1 MASALSLNDPSSDR
15 RNFVRR
21 CAQLFVIAMLLI
33 GVLVARLIQLQVLDY
48 DTYQTRSDEN
58 RIQVQPL
65 APPRGLIYDRNGVLL
80 AENRPV
86 SSLALVVERVKDFNA
101 LLAELQVLVD
111 IGEAD
116 LENYEKRLQR
126 RRRPYEAVTLRE
138 ALSEA
143 EAARLA
149 VNRHRLPGVEVRT
162 ELKRHYPFGAVMAHA
177 VGSVRRVT
185 EEDLRSFD
193 EATNSNYSATEFIGR
208 RGVERF
214 YERSLH
220 GEVGY
225 QRVEINAH
233 GRILRV
239 LDIEPPKSGQDIRLH
254 LDSRLQIAATAAL
267 GERRGS
273 VVALDPR
280 TGGILA
286 LVSNPGYDPNLFV
299 TGISTEQYRSM
310 VNSLQ
315 TPLFNRAVNG
325 QYSPGSTFKPVI
337 GLAGLAN
344 GVISWDEEV
353 QDHGWFK
360 LPNQDRIYRDWS
372 WRQGGGGG
380 QGRVNLNR
388 AIYRSSNIYFY
399 DLSTRLSIEQI
410 GDFAGQ
416 FGIGRQLAVDVADAS
431 SGLMPDPIWKQ
442 GVKGEV
448 WYPGDNVN
456 VGIGQGDVLITPLQL
471 ATMATVLANRGRVE
485 RPRML
490 LPNPDDRPPMEFV
503 PPQPLPDVIG
513 PSPNDWERMVDSME
527 DVVHRG
533 NRGFEDGYG
542 QNGTAWAYIGRDIDY
557 RMAGKSGTAQV
568 VEIKQGEEYDEEQLD
583 EFKRKHAWFIAFA
596 PADDPLIALAVLV
609 ENGGGGSAV
618 AAPVAREV
626 LDYYLLPLLDV
637 AERPDAAE
645 RPDGAKRP
653 DLAARQ

>member
-1 MASALSLNDPSSDR
+1 MASALSLNDPGSDR

-21 CAQLFVIAMLLI
+21 SAVLFAIAMLLI
-33 GVLVARLIQLQVLDY
+33 AVLVARLIQLQVVDHE
-48 DTYQTRSDEN
+48 TYQTRSDEN

-65 APPRGLIYDRNGVLL
+65 PPPRGLIYDRHGILL

-86 SSLALVVERVKDFNA
+86 SSLAIVSERVEDVDA
-101 LLAELQVLVD
+101 LVAELRRLVD
-111 IGEAD
+111 IGDED
-116 LENYEKRLQR
+116 LTNYQKRLKHK
-126 RRRPYEAVTLRE
+126 RRPYEPVTLRE
-138 ALSEA
+138 VLSEA
-143 EAARLA
+143 ESARLA

-185 EEDLRSFD
+185 EEDLRRFD
-193 EATNSNYSATEFIGR
+193 DADNSNYSGTEFIGR

-220 GEVGY
+220 GTVGY

-233 GRILRV
+233 GRILDT
-239 LDIEPPKSGQDIRLH
+239 LDIEPPTSGQDIHLH

-273 VVALDPR
+273 IVAIDPK

-299 TGISTEQYRSM
+299 TGISTEQYQSM

-325 QYSPGSTFKPVI
+325 QYSPGSTFKPVM

-344 GVISWDEEV
+344 GVISWEE
-353 QDHGWFK
+353 QIKDYGWFK

-380 QGRVNLNR
+380 QGIVDMNR
-388 AIYRSSNIYFY
+388 AIYRSSNVYFY
-399 DLSTRLSIEQI
+399 DLATRLSIDQI
-410 GDFAGQ
+410 GSFARQ
-416 FGIGRQLAVDVADAS
+416 FGIGEQLAVDVADAS

-456 VGIGQGDVLITPLQL
+456 VGIGQGDVLVTPLQL
-471 ATMATVLANRGRVE
+471 ATMTSVLANRGKVL
-485 RPRML
+485 RPRL
-490 LPNPDDRPPMEFV
+490 LRPAADSLPPIEFD

-513 PSPNDWERMVDSME
+513 PSPDDWERMVNAME

-533 NRGFEDGYG
+533 NRGFKDGFG

-557 RMAGKSGTAQV
+557 MMAGKSGTAQV
-568 VEIKQGEEYDEEQLD
+568 VEIKQGEEYDEELLD

-609 ENGGGGSAV
+609 ENGGGGSSV

-626 LDYYLLPLLDV
+626 LDFYVLPILEKQRQEQAADDQELV
-637 AERPDAAE
+637 ASM
-645 RPDGAKRP
+645 
-653 DLAARQ
+653 AARQ

>member
-1 MASALSLNDPSSDR
+1 MASALSLNDPGSDR

-21 CAQLFVIAMLLI
+21 SAVLFTIAMLLI
-33 GVLVARLIQLQVLDY
+33 GVLVARLVQLQVIDH
-48 DTYQTRSDEN
+48 DAYQTRSDDN

-65 APPRGLIYDRNGVLL
+65 PPPRGLIYDRRGVLL

-86 SSLALVVERVKDFNA
+86 SSLALVSERVRDQDA
-101 LLAELQVLVD
+101 LVAELRKLVD
-111 IGEAD
+111 IDEED
-116 LENYEKRLQR
+116 LANYNKRLKR
-126 RRRPYEAVTLRE
+126 KRRPYAAVTLRDV
-138 ALSEA
+138 LSEA
-143 EAARLA
+143 ESARLA
-149 VNRHRLPGVEVRT
+149 VNRYRLPGVEVRT

-177 VGSVRRVT
+177 VGSVRRIT
-185 EEDLRSFD
+185 EADLRRFD
-193 EATNSNYSATEFIGR
+193 EADSSNYSATEFIGR

-233 GRILRV
+233 GRILKV
-239 LDIEPPKSGQDIRLH
+239 LDIEPPKSGQDITLH

-273 VVALDPR
+273 VVAIDPK

-299 TGISTEQYRSM
+299 TGISTEQYQAM

-325 QYSPGSTFKPVI
+325 QYSPGSTFKPVM
-337 GLAGLAN
+337 GLAGVSN
-344 GVISWDEEV
+344 GVITWDEKIT
-353 QDHGWFK
+353 DHGYFK

-380 QGRVNLNR
+380 QGIVDLNR
-388 AIYRSSNIYFY
+388 AIYRSSNVFFY
-399 DLSTRLSIEQI
+399 DLATRLSIDQI
-410 GDFAGQ
+410 GSFARQ
-416 FGIGRQLAVDVADAS
+416 FGIGQQLAVDVADAS

-456 VGIGQGDVLITPLQL
+456 VGIGQGDVLVTPLQL
-471 ATMATVLANRGRVE
+471 ATMTSIIANRGKVI
-485 RPRML
+485 RPRL
-490 LPNPDDRPPMEFV
+490 LKPEADKPPPLEFD

-513 PSPNDWERMVDSME
+513 PSPDDWERMISSMQ

-533 NRGFEDGYG
+533 NRGFKDGYG
-542 QNGTAWAYIGRDIDY
+542 QNGTAWAYIGRDIEY

-568 VEIKQGEEYDEEQLD
+568 VEIKQGEEYDEELLD

-609 ENGGGGSAV
+609 ENGGGGSSV

-626 LDYYLLPLLDV
+626 IDYYLLPQLDV
-637 AERPDAAE
+637 AVHQEQTVGMAGTE
-645 RPDGAKRP
+645 
-653 DLAARQ
+653 

>member
-1 MASALSLNDPSSDR
+1 MASALSLNDPGSDR

-21 CAQLFVIAMLLI
+21 SAVLFTIAMLLI
-33 GVLVARLIQLQVLDY
+33 GVLVARLVQLQVIDH
-48 DTYQTRSDEN
+48 DAYQTRSDDN

-65 APPRGLIYDRNGVLL
+65 PPPRGLIYDRRGVLL

-86 SSLALVVERVKDFNA
+86 SSLALVSERVRDQDA
-101 LLAELQVLVD
+101 LVAELRKLVD
-111 IGEAD
+111 IDEED
-116 LENYEKRLQR
+116 LANYNKRLKR
-126 RRRPYEAVTLRE
+126 KRRPYEAVTLRDV
-138 ALSEA
+138 LSEA
-143 EAARLA
+143 ESARLA
-149 VNRHRLPGVEVRT
+149 VNRYRLPGVEVRT

-177 VGSVRRVT
+177 VGSVRRIT
-185 EEDLRSFD
+185 EADLRRFD
-193 EATNSNYSATEFIGR
+193 EADSSNYSATEFIGR

-233 GRILRV
+233 GRILKV
-239 LDIEPPKSGQDIRLH
+239 LDIEPPKSGQDITLH

-273 VVALDPR
+273 VVAIDPK

-299 TGISTEQYRSM
+299 TGISTEQYQAM

-325 QYSPGSTFKPVI
+325 QYSPGSTFKPVM
-337 GLAGLAN
+337 GLAGVSN
-344 GVISWDEEV
+344 GVITWDEKIT
-353 QDHGWFK
+353 DHGYFK

-380 QGRVNLNR
+380 QGIVDLNR
-388 AIYRSSNIYFY
+388 AIYRSSNVFFY
-399 DLSTRLSIEQI
+399 DLATRLSIDQI
-410 GDFAGQ
+410 GSFARQ
-416 FGIGRQLAVDVADAS
+416 FGIGQQLAVDVADAS

-456 VGIGQGDVLITPLQL
+456 VGIGQGDVLVTPLQL
-471 ATMATVLANRGRVE
+471 ATMTSIIANRGKVI
-485 RPRML
+485 RPRL
-490 LPNPDDRPPMEFV
+490 LKPETDKPPPLEFD

-513 PSPNDWERMVDSME
+513 PSPDDWERMISSMQ

-533 NRGFEDGYG
+533 NRGFKDGYG
-542 QNGTAWAYIGRDIDY
+542 QNGTAWAYIGRDIEY

-568 VEIKQGEEYDEEQLD
+568 VEIKQGQEYDEELLD
-583 EFKRKHAWFIAFA
+583 EYKRKHAWFIAFA

-609 ENGGGGSAV
+609 ENGGGGSSV

-626 LDYYLLPLLDV
+626 IDYYLLPQLDV
-637 AERPDAAE
+637 AAHQAQTVGMAGTE
-645 RPDGAKRP
+645 
-653 DLAARQ
+653 

>member
-1 MASALSLNDPSSDR
+1 MASALSLNDPGSDR

-21 CAQLFVIAMLLI
+21 SAVLFAIAMVLI
-33 GVLVARLIQLQVLDY
+33 GVLVARLVQLQVIDH

-65 APPRGLIYDRNGVLL
+65 PPPRGLIYDRHGVLL

-86 SSLALVVERVKDFNA
+86 SSLALVSERVADEA
-101 LLAELQVLVD
+101 AVVAELRTLVD
-111 IGEAD
+111 IGEED
-116 LENYEKRLQR
+116 LANYHKRLKR
-126 RRRPYEAVTLRE
+126 KRRPYEAVTLRE
-138 ALSEA
+138 VLSEA
-143 EAARLA
+143 ESARLA

-177 VGSVRRVT
+177 VGSVRRIT
-185 EEDLRSFD
+185 EDDLRRFD
-193 EATNSNYSATEFIGR
+193 EADNSNYSATEFIGR

-233 GRILRV
+233 GRILKV

-273 VVALDPR
+273 VVAIDPR

-299 TGISTEQYRSM
+299 TGISSEQYQSM

-325 QYSPGSTFKPVI
+325 QYSPGSTFKPVV
-337 GLAGLAN
+337 GLAGLTN

-353 QDHGWFK
+353 EDYGWFK

-380 QGRVNLNR
+380 QGIVNLNR
-388 AIYRSSNIYFY
+388 AIYRSSNIFFY
-399 DLSTRLSIEQI
+399 DLATRLTIDQI
-410 GDFAGQ
+410 GSFARQ
-416 FGIGRQLAVDVADAS
+416 FGIGRQLTVDVADAS

-456 VGIGQGDVLITPLQL
+456 VGIGQGDVLVTPLQL
-471 ATMATVLANRGRVE
+471 ATMTTVIANRGKVI
-485 RPRML
+485 RPRL
-490 LPNPDDRPPMEFV
+490 LNPDPNGLPPIEFD

-513 PSPNDWERMVDSME
+513 PSPDDWERMVNSME
-527 DVVHRG
+527 DVIHRG
-533 NRGFEDGYG
+533 NRGFKDGFG

-609 ENGGGGSAV
+609 ENGGGGSSV

-626 LDYYLLPLLDV
+626 IDYYLLPQLDV
-637 AERPDAAE
+637 ADRQE
-645 RPDGAKRP
+645 
-653 DLAARQ
+653 LAVGMVGSQ

>member
-1 MASALSLNDPSSDR
+1 MASALSLNDPGSDR

-21 CAQLFVIAMLLI
+21 SAVLFAIAMLLI
-33 GVLVARLIQLQVLDY
+33 GVLVARLVQLQVIDH
-48 DTYQTRSDEN
+48 DTYQTRSDDN

-65 APPRGLIYDRNGVLL
+65 PPPRGLIYDRHGVLL

-86 SSLALVVERVKDFNA
+86 SALALVSERVQDQDA
-101 LLAELQVLVD
+101 LVAELRKLVD
-111 IGEAD
+111 IDEED
-116 LENYEKRLQR
+116 LANYRKRLKR
-126 RRRPYEAVTLRE
+126 KRRPYEAVTLRE
-138 ALSEA
+138 VLSEA
-143 EAARLA
+143 ESARLA

-185 EEDLRSFD
+185 EEDLRRFD
-193 EATNSNYSATEFIGR
+193 EADSSNYSATEFIGR

-233 GRILRV
+233 GRILKV
-239 LDIEPPKSGQDIRLH
+239 LDIEPPKSGQDISLH

-273 VVALDPR
+273 VVAIDPK

-286 LVSNPGYDPNLFV
+286 MVSNPGYDPNLFV
-299 TGISTEQYRSM
+299 TGISSEQYQTM

-325 QYSPGSTFKPVI
+325 QYSPGSTFKPVM
-337 GLAGLAN
+337 GLAGISN
-344 GVISWDEEV
+344 GVITWDE
-353 QDHGWFK
+353 QITDHGYFK

-380 QGRVNLNR
+380 QGIVDMNR

-399 DLSTRLSIEQI
+399 DLATRLSIDQI
-410 GDFAGQ
+410 GSFARQ

-456 VGIGQGDVLITPLQL
+456 VGIGQGDVLVTPLQL
-471 ATMATVLANRGRVE
+471 ATMVSVIANRGRVLP
-485 RPRML
+485 PRML
-490 LPNPDDRPPMEFV
+490 KPEPGRLPPLEFD

-513 PSPNDWERMVDSME
+513 PDPEDWERMVSSME
-527 DVVHRG
+527 DVIHRG
-533 NRGFEDGYG
+533 NRGFKDGYG

-568 VEIKQGEEYDEEQLD
+568 VEIKQGEEYDEELLD

-609 ENGGGGSAV
+609 ENGGGGSSV

-626 LDYYLLPLLDV
+626 IDYYLLPQLDV
-637 AERPDAAE
+637 ADRSALTVGMTDRP
-645 RPDGAKRP
+645 
-653 DLAARQ
+653 

>member
-1 MASALSLNDPSSDR
+1 
-15 RNFVRR
+15 
-21 CAQLFVIAMLLI
+21 MLLI
-33 GVLVARLIQLQVLDY
+33 GVLVVRLVQLQVVDY
-48 DTYQTRSDEN
+48 ETYQTRSDEN

-65 APPRGLIYDRNGVLL
+65 PPPRGLIYDRHGVLL

-86 SSLALVVERVKDFNA
+86 SSLALVEERIGDTDA
-101 LLAELQVLVD
+101 LVAELRQLVD
-111 IGEAD
+111 IGEED
-116 LENYEKRLQR
+116 LANYQKRLQR
-126 RRRPYEAVTLRE
+126 KRRPYEPVTLRE
-138 ALSEA
+138 VLSEA
-143 EAARLA
+143 ESARLA

-177 VGSVRRVT
+177 VGSVRRIT
-185 EEDLRSFD
+185 EEDLRRFD
-193 EATNSNYSATEFIGR
+193 KAEDSNYSATDFIGR

-220 GEVGY
+220 GAVGY

-233 GRILRV
+233 GRILQV
-239 LDIEPPKSGQDIRLH
+239 LDIEPPTSGQDITLH

-273 VVALDPR
+273 IVAIDPK

-299 TGISTEQYRSM
+299 TGISSEQYQTM

-325 QYSPGSTFKPVI
+325 QYSPGSTFKPVV
-337 GLAGLAN
+337 GLAGISN
-344 GVISWDEEV
+344 GVISWEEEIE
-353 QDHGWFK
+353 DYGWFK

-380 QGRVNLNR
+380 QGIVDMNR

-399 DLSTRLSIEQI
+399 DLATRLSIDQI
-410 GDFAGQ
+410 GSFARQ
-416 FGIGRQLAVDVADAS
+416 FGIGEQLAVDVADAS

-456 VGIGQGDVLITPLQL
+456 VGIGQGDVLVTPLQL
-471 ATMATVLANRGRVE
+471 ATMTSVIANRGKVI
-485 RPRML
+485 RPRL
-490 LPNPDDRPPMEFV
+490 LNPQPDALAPIEFD
-503 PPQPLPDVIG
+503 PPQPLPDVMG
-513 PSPNDWERMVDSME
+513 PSPDDWELMVGAME

-533 NRGFEDGYG
+533 NRGFKDGFG
-542 QNGTAWAYIGRDIDY
+542 QNGTAWAYIGQNFGDY

-568 VEIKQGEEYDEEQLD
+568 VEIKQGEEYDEELLD

-609 ENGGGGSAV
+609 ENGGGGSSV

-626 LDYYLLPLLDV
+626 LDFYVPPLLEEM
-637 AERPDAAE
+637 ERQE
-645 RPDGAKRP
+645 
-653 DLAARQ
+653 LAVGMVGSQ

>member
-21 CAQLFVIAMLLI
+21 AAVLFVIAMLMI
-33 GVLVARLIQLQVLDY
+33 GILVARLVQLQVLDY
-48 DTYQTRSDEN
+48 ETYQTRSDDN

-65 APPRGLIYDRNGVLL
+65 APPRGLVYDRHGVLL

-86 SSLALVVERVKDFNA
+86 SALAIVAERVRDMDALV
-101 LLAELQVLVD
+101 AELRQMVD
-111 IGEAD
+111 IGDED
-116 LENYEKRLQR
+116 LANYQKRLKR
-126 RRRPYEAVTLRE
+126 KRRPYEAITLRE
-138 ALSEA
+138 VLSE
-143 EAARLA
+143 EETARLA

-177 VGSVRRVT
+177 VGSVRRIT
-185 EEDLRSFD
+185 EDDLRRFD
-193 EATNSNYSATEFIGR
+193 EATSSNYSATEFIGR

-214 YERSLH
+214 YEKSLH
-220 GEVGY
+220 GTVGY

-233 GRILRV
+233 GRILDV
-239 LDIEPPKSGQDIRLH
+239 LDIEPPKSGKDIRLH

-273 VVALDPR
+273 VVAIDPK

-299 TGISTEQYRSM
+299 TGISSEQYQSM

-325 QYSPGSTFKPVI
+325 QYSPGSTFKPVV
-337 GLAGLAN
+337 GLAGISN
-344 GVISWDEEV
+344 GVIHWEDKIKDYGS
-353 QDHGWFK
+353 FK

-380 QGRVNLNR
+380 QGIVDMHR

-399 DLSTRLSIEQI
+399 DLATRLSIEQI
-410 GDFAGQ
+410 GGFAKQ
-416 FGIGRQLAVDVADAS
+416 FGIGRQLAVDVAEAS

-456 VGIGQGDVLITPLQL
+456 VGIGQGDVLVTPLQL
-471 ATMATVLANRGRVE
+471 ATMTSVIANRGKVI

-490 LPNPDDRPPMEFV
+490 YPDPDGQPPMEYD
-503 PPQPLPDVIG
+503 PPQPLPDVMG
-513 PSPNDWERMVDSME
+513 PSPDDWERMVNAME

-533 NRGFEDGYG
+533 GRAFENGYG

-568 VEIKQGEEYDEEQLD
+568 VEIKQGEEYDEELLD
-583 EFKRKHAWFIAFA
+583 EYKRKHAWFIAFA
-596 PADDPLIALAVLV
+596 PADDPMIALAVLV
-609 ENGGGGSAV
+609 ENGGGGSSV

-626 LDYYLLPLLDV
+626 LDYYLLPKLDV
-637 AERPDAAE
+637 ADRQPGTD
-645 RPDGAKRP
+645 RHTV
-653 DLAARQ
+653 AARD

>member
-1 MASALSLNDPSSDR
+1 MASALSLNDPGSDR

-21 CAQLFVIAMLLI
+21 SALLFAIAMVLI
-33 GVLVARLIQLQVLDY
+33 GVLVARLVQLQILDH

-65 APPRGLIYDRNGVLL
+65 PPPRGLIYDRHGVLL

-86 SSLALVVERVKDFNA
+86 SSLALVNERVQDLDA
-101 LLAELQVLVD
+101 LVAELRLLVD
-111 IGEAD
+111 IGEED
-116 LENYEKRLQR
+116 LANYGKRLQR
-126 RRRPYEAVTLRE
+126 KRRPYEAITLRE
-138 ALSEA
+138 VLSEA
-143 EAARLA
+143 ESARLA

-185 EEDLRSFD
+185 EEDLRRFD
-193 EATNSNYSATEFIGR
+193 DATNSNYSATQFIGR

-233 GRILRV
+233 GRILKV
-239 LDIEPPKSGQDIRLH
+239 LDIEPPKSGQDISLH

-273 VVALDPR
+273 IVAIDPR

-299 TGISTEQYRSM
+299 TGISTEQYQTMIS
-310 VNSLQ
+310 SLQ

-325 QYSPGSTFKPVI
+325 QYSPGSTFKPVVA
-337 GLAGLAN
+337 LAGLSN
-344 GVISWDEEV
+344 RVITWEEEI
-353 QDHGWFK
+353 QDYGWFK

-380 QGRVNLNR
+380 QGIVNMNR

-399 DLSTRLSIEQI
+399 DLATRLSIDQI
-410 GDFAGQ
+410 GSFARQ
-416 FGIGRQLAVDVADAS
+416 FGIGEQFAVDVADAS

-456 VGIGQGDVLITPLQL
+456 VGIGQGDVLVTPLQL
-471 ATMATVLANRGRVE
+471 ATMTSVIANRGRVI
-485 RPRML
+485 RPRL
-490 LPNPDDRPPMEFV
+490 LNPVEGGQLPLEFD
-503 PPQPLPDVIG
+503 PPQPLPDVMG
-513 PSPNDWERMVDSME
+513 PSPDDWERMVNSME

-533 NRGFEDGYG
+533 NRGFKDGFG

-568 VEIKQGEEYDEEQLD
+568 VEIKQGEEYDEELLD
-583 EFKRKHAWFIAFA
+583 EFKRKHAWFVAFA
-596 PADDPLIALAVLV
+596 PADDPMIALAVLV
-609 ENGGGGSAV
+609 ENGGGGSSV

-626 LDYYLLPLLDV
+626 IDYYLLPKLDV
-637 AERPDAAE
+637 ADRETLAV
-645 RPDGAKRP
+645 
-653 DLAARQ
+653 DLADRQ

>member
-15 RNFVRR
+15 RNFVGR
-21 CAQLFVIAMLLI
+21 AVVLFIIALAMI
-33 GVLVARLIQLQVLDY
+33 GILVARLIQLQVVDH
-48 DTYQTRSDEN
+48 DTYRTRSDEN

-86 SSLALVVERVKDFNA
+86 SSLALVTERVRDFDA
-101 LLAELQVLVD
+101 LLAELSTLVD
-111 IGEAD
+111 ISEAD
-116 LENYEKRLQR
+116 LANYEKRLKR
-126 RRRPYEAVTLRE
+126 RRRPYEPITLRE
-138 ALSEA
+138 VLSEQEIA
-143 EAARLA
+143 HLA

-185 EEDLRSFD
+185 EEDLRRFD
-193 EATNSNYSATEFIGR
+193 TVQSSNYSATEFIGR

-214 YERSLH
+214 YEQSLH

-233 GRILRV
+233 GRILQV
-239 LDIEPPKSGQDIRLH
+239 LDIEPPKSGQDVRLQ
-254 LDSRLQIAATAAL
+254 LDNRLQIAATAAL
-267 GERRGS
+267 GERRGA
-273 VVALDPR
+273 VVAIDPKS
-280 TGGILA
+280 GGILA

-299 TGISTEQYRSM
+299 TGISGEQYQSM
-310 VNSLQ
+310 VTSLQ

-325 QYSPGSTFKPVI
+325 QYAPGSTFKPLV
-337 GLAGLAN
+337 GLAGIAN
-344 GVISWDEEV
+344 GLISWDEQIE
-353 QDHGWFK
+353 DHGWFK

-380 QGRVNLNR
+380 QGKVDLNR

-399 DLSTRLSIEQI
+399 DLATRLTIRQL
-410 GDFAGQ
+410 GAFANQ
-416 FGIGRQLAVDVADAS
+416 FGIGRQLAIDVADAS

-442 GVKGEV
+442 GAKGEV

-456 VGIGQGDVLITPLQL
+456 VGIGQGDVLVTPLQL
-471 ATMATVLANRGRVE
+471 ATMTAVIANRGRVV
-485 RPRML
+485 RPRLL
-490 LPNPDDRPPMEFV
+490 LPDDEMATPVEFD
-503 PPQPLPDVIG
+503 PPLPHPDVVG
-513 PSPNDWERMVDSME
+513 PSPDDWERMVDSME
-527 DVVHRG
+527 DVIHRG
-533 NRGFEDGYG
+533 NRRFKDGYG

-568 VEIKQGEEYDEEQLD
+568 VEIKQGEEYDEELLD

-596 PADDPLIALAVLV
+596 PADDPAIALAVLV
-609 ENGGGGSAV
+609 ENGGGGSSV

-626 LDYYLLPLLDV
+626 IDYYLLPQLDV
-637 AERPDAAE
+637 AV
-645 RPDGAKRP
+645 
-653 DLAARQ
+653 RQ

>member
-1 MASALSLNDPSSDR
+1 MASALSLNDPGSDR

-21 CAQLFVIAMLLI
+21 SALLFAIAMVLI
-33 GVLVARLIQLQVLDY
+33 GVLVARLVQLQILDH

-65 APPRGLIYDRNGVLL
+65 PPPRGLIYDRHGVLL

-86 SSLALVVERVKDFNA
+86 SSLALVNERVQDLDA
-101 LLAELQVLVD
+101 LVAELRLLVD
-111 IGEAD
+111 IGEED
-116 LENYEKRLQR
+116 LANYGKRLLR
-126 RRRPYEAVTLRE
+126 KRRPYEAVTLRE
-138 ALSEA
+138 VLSEA
-143 EAARLA
+143 ESARLA

-185 EEDLRSFD
+185 EEDLRRFD
-193 EATNSNYSATEFIGR
+193 DATNSNYSATQFIGR

-233 GRILRV
+233 GRILKV
-239 LDIEPPKSGQDIRLH
+239 LDIEPPKSGQDISLH

-273 VVALDPR
+273 IVAIDPR

-299 TGISTEQYRSM
+299 TGISTEQYQTMIS
-310 VNSLQ
+310 SLQ

-325 QYSPGSTFKPVI
+325 QYSPGSTFKPVVA
-337 GLAGLAN
+337 LAGLSN
-344 GVISWDEEV
+344 RVITWEEEIE
-353 QDHGWFK
+353 DYGWFK

-380 QGRVNLNR
+380 QGIVNMNR

-399 DLSTRLSIEQI
+399 DLATRLSIDQI
-410 GDFAGQ
+410 GSFARQ
-416 FGIGRQLAVDVADAS
+416 FGIGEQFAVDVADAS

-456 VGIGQGDVLITPLQL
+456 VGIGQGDVLVTPLQL
-471 ATMATVLANRGRVE
+471 ATMTSVIANRGKVI
-485 RPRML
+485 RPRL
-490 LPNPDDRPPMEFV
+490 LNPVEGGQLPLEFD
-503 PPQPLPDVIG
+503 PPQPLPDVMG
-513 PSPNDWERMVDSME
+513 PSPDDWERMVNSME

-533 NRGFEDGYG
+533 NRGFKDGFG

-557 RMAGKSGTAQV
+557 MMAGKSGTAQV
-568 VEIKQGEEYDEEQLD
+568 VEIKQGEEYDEELLD
-583 EFKRKHAWFIAFA
+583 EFKRKHAWFVAFA
-596 PADDPLIALAVLV
+596 PADDPMIALAVLV
-609 ENGGGGSAV
+609 ENGGGGSSV

-626 LDYYLLPLLDV
+626 IDYYLLPKLDV
-637 AERPDAAE
+637 ADRETLAV
-645 RPDGAKRP
+645 
-653 DLAARQ
+653 DLADRQ

>member
-1 MASALSLNDPSSDR
+1 MASALSLNDPGSDR

-21 CAQLFVIAMLLI
+21 SAVLFAIAMLLI
-33 GVLVARLIQLQVLDY
+33 GVLVARLVQLQIIDH

-65 APPRGLIYDRNGVLL
+65 PPPRGLIYDRHGVPL

-86 SSLALVVERVKDFNA
+86 SSLALVSERIKDTDA
-101 LLAELQVLVD
+101 LIAELRALVD
-111 IGEAD
+111 IGEED
-116 LENYEKRLQR
+116 LANYEKRLKR
-126 RRRPYEAVTLRE
+126 KRRPYEPVTLRE
-138 ALSEA
+138 VLSEA
-143 EAARLA
+143 ESARLA

-177 VGSVRRVT
+177 VGSVRRIN
-185 EEDLRSFD
+185 EADLRRFN
-193 EATNSNYSATEFIGR
+193 EAENLNYSATEFIGR

-233 GRILRV
+233 GRILQV
-239 LDIEPPKSGQDIRLH
+239 LDIEPPKSGQDISLH

-273 VVALDPR
+273 IVAIDPR

-299 TGISTEQYRSM
+299 TGISSEQYQSM

-337 GLAGLAN
+337 GLAGISN
-344 GVISWDEEV
+344 GVISWEEEIE
-353 QDHGWFK
+353 DYGWFK

-380 QGRVNLNR
+380 QGIVNMNR

-399 DLSTRLSIEQI
+399 DLATRLSIEQI
-410 GDFAGQ
+410 GSFARQ
-416 FGIGRQLAVDVADAS
+416 FGIGEQLAVDVADAS

-456 VGIGQGDVLITPLQL
+456 VGIGQGDVLVTPLQL
-471 ATMATVLANRGRVE
+471 ATMTTVIANRGKVI
-485 RPRML
+485 RPRL
-490 LPNPDDRPPMEFV
+490 LKPEADRPPPIEFD
-503 PPQPLPDVIG
+503 PPQPLPDVMG
-513 PSPNDWERMVDSME
+513 PSPDDWERMVNSME
-527 DVVHRG
+527 DVIHRG
-533 NRGFEDGYG
+533 NRGFKDGFG
-542 QNGTAWAYIGRDIDY
+542 ENGTAWAYIGRDIDY
-557 RMAGKSGTAQV
+557 MMAGKSGTAQV
-568 VEIKQGEEYDEEQLD
+568 VEIKQGEEYDEELLD
-583 EFKRKHAWFIAFA
+583 EFKRKHAWFVAFA
-596 PADDPLIALAVLV
+596 PADDPMIALAVLV
-609 ENGGGGSAV
+609 ENGGGGSSV

-626 LDYYLLPLLDV
+626 IDYYLLPKLDV
-637 AERPDAAE
+637 ADRETLAV
-645 RPDGAKRP
+645 
-653 DLAARQ
+653 DLADRQ

>member
-15 RNFVRR
+15 RNFARR
-21 CAQLFVIAMLLI
+21 SAVLFAIAMVLI
-33 GVLVARLIQLQVLDY
+33 GVLVARLVQLQVLDHA
-48 DTYQTRSDEN
+48 TYQTRSDEN

-65 APPRGLIYDRNGVLL
+65 PPPRGLIYDRNGELL

-86 SSLALVVERVKDFNA
+86 SSLALVAERVQDFED
-101 LLAELQVLVD
+101 LVAELRLLVD
-111 IGEAD
+111 IGPED
-116 LENYEKRLQR
+116 LANYEKRLKR
-126 RRRPYEAVTLRE
+126 RRRPYEPVTLRE
-138 ALSEA
+138 ELSEA
-143 EAARLA
+143 ESARLA

-177 VGSVRRVT
+177 VGSVRRIT
-185 EEDLRSFD
+185 EDDLRRFD

-220 GEVGY
+220 GKVGY

-233 GRILRV
+233 GRILQV
-239 LDIEPPKSGQDIRLH
+239 LDIEPPKSGSDIRVH

-273 VVALDPR
+273 VVAIDPE

-299 TGISTEQYRSM
+299 TGISVEQYQSM
-310 VNSLQ
+310 VSSLQ

-325 QYSPGSTFKPVI
+325 QYSPGSTFKPVV
-337 GLAGLAN
+337 GLAGISN
-344 GVISWDEEV
+344 GVITWEEEV
-353 QDHGWFK
+353 EDYGSFK

-380 QGRVNLNR
+380 QGIVNLNR

-399 DLSTRLSIEQI
+399 DLATRMSIDQI
-410 GDFAGQ
+410 GSFARQ
-416 FGIGRQLAVDVADAS
+416 FGIGEQLAVDVADAS
-431 SGLMPDPIWKQ
+431 SGLMPDPVWKQ

-456 VGIGQGDVLITPLQL
+456 VGIGQGDVLVTPLQL
-471 ATMATVLANRGRVE
+471 ATMASVIANRGRVV

-490 LPNPDDRPPMEFV
+490 HPEPEGPLPMEFD
-503 PPQPLPDVIG
+503 PPLPLPDVIG
-513 PSPNDWERMVDSME
+513 PSPDDWERMVDAME

-533 NRGFEDGYG
+533 NRGFKDGYG

-596 PADDPLIALAVLV
+596 PSDDPKIALAVLV
-609 ENGGGGSAV
+609 ENGGGGSSV

-626 LDYYLLPLLDV
+626 LDFYLLPLLD
-637 AERPDAAE
+637 AADRQE
-645 RPDGAKRP
+645 
-653 DLAARQ
+653 LAARE

>member
-21 CAQLFVIAMLLI
+21 AVVLFLIAMLMIGILI
-33 GVLVARLIQLQVLDY
+33 ARLVQLQVLDHE
-48 DTYQTRSDEN
+48 TYQTRSDEN

-65 APPRGLIYDRNGVLL
+65 APPRGLIYDRNGILL

-86 SSLALVVERVKDFNA
+86 SALTLVDERVKDLDA
-101 LLAELQVLVD
+101 LVEELRHLVD
-111 IGEAD
+111 ISEED
-116 LENYEKRLQR
+116 LVNYERRLKRK
-126 RRRPYEAVTLRE
+126 RRPYEPITLRE
-138 ALSEA
+138 VLSEA
-143 EAARLA
+143 ESARLA

-185 EEDLRSFD
+185 EEDLRRFD

-239 LDIEPPKSGQDIRLH
+239 LDIEPPKSGRDINLH

-273 VVALDPR
+273 VVAIDPK

-299 TGISTEQYRSM
+299 TGISSEQYQAM

-325 QYSPGSTFKPVI
+325 QYSPGSTFKPVV
-337 GLAGLAN
+337 GLAGLSN
-344 GVISWDEEV
+344 RVVSWDEKIT
-353 QDHGWFK
+353 DHGYFK

-380 QGRVNLNR
+380 QGIVDLNR
-388 AIYRSSNIYFY
+388 AIYRSSNIFFY
-399 DLSTRLSIEQI
+399 DLATRLTIDQI
-410 GDFAGQ
+410 GSFARQ
-416 FGIGRQLAVDVADAS
+416 FGIGEQLAVDVADAS
-431 SGLMPDPIWKQ
+431 RGLMPDPIWKQ

-456 VGIGQGDVLITPLQL
+456 VGIGQGDVLVTPLQL
-471 ATMATVLANRGRVE
+471 ATMTSVIANRGRVI

-490 LPNPDDRPPMEFV
+490 RPDPNGLPPIEFD

-513 PSPNDWERMVDSME
+513 PSPDDWERMVDSME

-533 NRGFEDGYG
+533 NRGFKDGYG

-568 VEIKQGEEYDEEQLD
+568 VEIKQGEEYDAELLD

-609 ENGGGGSAV
+609 ENGGGGSSV

-626 LDYYLLPLLDV
+626 LDFYLLPQLDV
-637 AERPDAAE
+637 ADRPE
-645 RPDGAKRP
+645 
-653 DLAARQ
+653 LAASQKLVARQ

>member
-1 MASALSLNDPSSDR
+1 MASALSLNDPGSDR

-21 CAQLFVIAMLLI
+21 SAVLFAIAMVLI
-33 GVLVARLIQLQVLDY
+33 GVLVARLVQLQVIDH

-65 APPRGLIYDRNGVLL
+65 PPPRGLIYDRHGVLL

-86 SSLALVVERVKDFNA
+86 SSLALVSERVADEAA
-101 LLAELQVLVD
+101 LVAELRTLVD
-111 IGEAD
+111 IGEED
-116 LENYEKRLQR
+116 LANYHKRLKR
-126 RRRPYEAVTLRE
+126 KRRPYEAVTLRE
-138 ALSEA
+138 VLSEA
-143 EAARLA
+143 ESARLA

-177 VGSVRRVT
+177 VGSVRRIT
-185 EEDLRSFD
+185 EDDLRRFD
-193 EATNSNYSATEFIGR
+193 EADNSNYSATEFIGR

-233 GRILRV
+233 GRILKV

-273 VVALDPR
+273 VVAIDPR

-299 TGISTEQYRSM
+299 TGISSEQYQSM

-325 QYSPGSTFKPVI
+325 QYSPGSTFKPVV
-337 GLAGLAN
+337 GLAGLTN

-353 QDHGWFK
+353 EDYGWFK

-380 QGRVNLNR
+380 QGIVNLNR
-388 AIYRSSNIYFY
+388 AIYRSSNIFFY
-399 DLSTRLSIEQI
+399 DLATRLTIDQI
-410 GDFAGQ
+410 GSFARQ
-416 FGIGRQLAVDVADAS
+416 FGIGRQLTVDVADAS

-456 VGIGQGDVLITPLQL
+456 VGIGQGDVLVTPLQL
-471 ATMATVLANRGRVE
+471 ATMTTVIANRGKVI
-485 RPRML
+485 RPRL
-490 LPNPDDRPPMEFV
+490 LNPDPNGLPPIEFD

-513 PSPNDWERMVDSME
+513 PSPDDWERMVNSME
-527 DVVHRG
+527 DVIHRG
-533 NRGFEDGYG
+533 NRGFKDGFG

-609 ENGGGGSAV
+609 ENGGGGSSV

-626 LDYYLLPLLDV
+626 IDYYLLPQLDV
-637 AERPDAAE
+637 ADRQE
-645 RPDGAKRP
+645 
-653 DLAARQ
+653 LAVGMVGSQ

>member
-21 CAQLFVIAMLLI
+21 AVALFAIAMLMI
-33 GVLVARLIQLQVLDY
+33 GILVARLVQLQVLDH

-86 SSLALVVERVKDFNA
+86 SALALVDERVRDLDA
-101 LLAELQVLVD
+101 LVEELRQLVD
-111 IGEAD
+111 IDEED
-116 LENYEKRLQR
+116 LANYQKRLKR
-126 RRRPYEAVTLRE
+126 KRRPYEPITLRE
-138 ALSEA
+138 VLSEV
-143 EAARLA
+143 ESARLA

-185 EEDLRSFD
+185 EEDLRKFD

-220 GEVGY
+220 GQVGY

-233 GRILRV
+233 GRILKV
-239 LDIEPPKSGQDIRLH
+239 LDIEPPKSGQDITLH
-254 LDSRLQIAATAAL
+254 LDNRLQIAATAAL

-273 VVALDPR
+273 VVAIDPK

-286 LVSNPGYDPNLFV
+286 MVSNPGYDPNLFV
-299 TGISTEQYRSM
+299 TGISSEQYQSM

-325 QYSPGSTFKPVI
+325 QYSPGSTFKPLM
-337 GLAGLAN
+337 GLAGIST
-344 GVISWDEEV
+344 GVIDWNERIE
-353 QDHGWFK
+353 DHGSFK
-360 LPNQDRIYRDWS
+360 LPNQNRIYRDWS

-380 QGRVNLNR
+380 QGLVDMHR
-388 AIYRSSNIYFY
+388 AIYRSSNVFFY
-399 DLSTRLSIEQI
+399 HLATRMTIDQI
-410 GDFAGQ
+410 GGFARQ

-456 VGIGQGDVLITPLQL
+456 VGIGQGDVLVTPLQL
-471 ATMATVLANRGRVE
+471 ATMTSVIANRGKVI

-490 LPNPDDRPPMEFV
+490 MPGPDDRLPIEYD
-503 PPQPLPDVIG
+503 PPQPQPDVMG
-513 PSPNDWERMVDSME
+513 PSPDDWERMIDAME

-533 NRGFEDGYG
+533 NRGFKDGYG

-596 PADDPLIALAVLV
+596 PADDPVIALAVLV
-609 ENGGGGSAV
+609 ENGGGGSSV
-618 AAPVAREV
+618 AGPVAREV
-626 LDYYLLPLLDV
+626 LDSYLLPQM
-637 AERPDAAE
+637 DAADRQE
-645 RPDGAKRP
+645 
-653 DLAARQ
+653 LAVRE